1 MNKKLCNLLEIVYNR
16 SMYQAL
22 YRKYRPKTFDEVIGQ
37 SHITKTLSNQVL
49 KGEISHA
56 YLFSGSRGTGK
67 TSVARIFARAVNCLT
82 PKNGSPCYECD
93 VCKVL
98 SQPSN
103 MDILEIDAASNNRV
117 DEVREIREKVKFL
130 PTNGKFKV
138 YIIDEVHMLTDSA
151 FNALLKTLEEPPS
164 HVVFILGT
172 TEPHKLP
179 QTILSRCLK
188 FDFKLISPA
197 ELKKHLI
204 SIFNNEK
211 INYEDEAVDLIVSSA
226 QGSVRD
232 MLSIADA
239 VVSLGGGVASF
250 SNALSILGAT
260 NQNKLF
266 DFASAIF
273 EGNAGKALEIVDE
286 AIKGGINI
294 SVFAKDLTVHF
305 RNLLVAKTS
314 KKADEILSLPK
325 ETIEM
330 LKTQADKVSEE
341 ALMFLMKNF
350 SEIEAELKYAL
361 SPRTLVE
368 VATVKAI
375 LGEDGS
381 KKN

>member
-1 MNKKLCNLLEIVYNR
+1 
-16 SMYQAL
+16 MYQAL
-22 YRKYRPKTFDEVIGQ
+22 YRKYRPKTFEEVIGQ
-37 SHITKTLSNQVL
+37 SYITKTLSNQVL

-67 TSVARIFARAVNCLT
+67 TSVARIFARAVNCINT
-82 PKNGSPCYECD
+82 KNGSPCYECE
-93 VCKVL
+93 VCKAL
-98 SQPSN
+98 SNPSN

-130 PTNGKFKV
+130 PTNGKYKV

-179 QTILSRCLK
+179 QTILSRCLR
-188 FDFKLISPA
+188 FDFKLISPI

-204 SIFNNEK
+204 SIFDKEK
-211 INYEDEAVDLIVSSA
+211 INYEDEAVDLIVSA
-226 QGSVRD
+226 GQGSVRD

-239 VVSLGGGVASF
+239 VVSLGGGVASYQ
-250 SNALSILGAT
+250 NALSILGAT
-260 NQNKLF
+260 NQEKLF
-266 DFASAIF
+266 DYANSIF
-273 EGNAGKALEIVDE
+273 EGNTAKAFEIIDE
-286 AIKGGINI
+286 AIKGGTNV

-314 KKADEILSLPK
+314 EKADEILNMPK
-325 ETIEM
+325 ETIEK
-330 LKTQADKVSEE
+330 LKLQAQKISEE
-341 ALMFLMKNF
+341 ALMFLMRNF
-350 SEIEAELKYAL
+350 SEIESELKYAL